1 MIKKQVLRAQEHY
14 GKDLLKR
21 EKTETSEEKL
31 TFNIT
36 LYTAIQ
42 DIRNILQELHFL
54 LVTDKKHKKVFPNVP
69 VVGFRNGKSLKD

>member
-1 MIKKQVLRAQEHY
+1 MIKKQVLRAQEHS
-14 GKDLLKR
+14 GKDLLER

-36 LYTAIQ
+36 LRPAIQ

-54 LVTDKKHKKVFPNVP
+54 LVTDKKHKKVFPNVYL
-69 VVGFRNGKSLKD
+69 S